1 MLRRENG
8 GSDGLYGVYDD
19 DFGDDSDGD
28 VVGDDDDDT
37 FMNLF
42 MSHLFNMRKLS
53 IQDLACN
60 QAMYFLFVTGDQSQR
75 KDPR

>member
-28 VVGDDDDDT
+28 VVDVMMT
-37 FMNLF
+37 IPL
-42 MSHLFNMRKLS
+42 
-53 IQDLACN
+53 
-60 QAMYFLFVTGDQSQR
+60 
-75 KDPR
+75 

>member
-19 DFGDDSDGD
+19 HFGDDSDSD
-28 VVGDDDDDT
+28 VVGDDDDDA

-42 MSHLFNMRKLS
+42 TSHLF
-53 IQDLACN
+53 
-60 QAMYFLFVTGDQSQR
+60 
-75 KDPR
+75 

>member
-19 DFGDDSDGD
+19 HFGDDSDGD

-37 FMNLF
+37 FMN
-42 MSHLFNMRKLS
+42 
-53 IQDLACN
+53 
-60 QAMYFLFVTGDQSQR
+60 
-75 KDPR
+75 

>member
-8 GSDGLYGVYDD
+8 GSDGLYGDYDD

-37 FMNLF
+37 VVN
-42 MSHLFNMRKLS
+42 
-53 IQDLACN
+53 
-60 QAMYFLFVTGDQSQR
+60 
-75 KDPR
+75 

>member
-19 DFGDDSDGD
+19 

-37 FMNLF
+37 FMNF
-42 MSHLFNMRKLS
+42 F
-53 IQDLACN
+53 
-60 QAMYFLFVTGDQSQR
+60 YVPFVLTCENYLY
-75 KDPR
+75 KTNL

>member
-1 MLRRENG
+1 MLRRDNG

-37 FMNLF
+37 FWINLCLIC
-42 MSHLFNMRKLS
+42 STWENYLYKTNL
-53 IQDLACN
+53 
-60 QAMYFLFVTGDQSQR
+60 
-75 KDPR
+75 